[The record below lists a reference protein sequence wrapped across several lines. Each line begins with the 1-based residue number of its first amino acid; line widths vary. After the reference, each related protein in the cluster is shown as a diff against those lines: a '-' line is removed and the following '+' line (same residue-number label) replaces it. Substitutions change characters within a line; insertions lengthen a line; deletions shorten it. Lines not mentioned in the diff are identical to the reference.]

1 MASFKS
7 NRKIYLFLPLII
19 GAVLFFVLDLFLGS
33 VQIPFKNI
41 IAIIFGDISEKES
54 WRVIILE
61 SRLPKAIAAI
71 LCGAALSVSGLQ
83 MQTLFRNPLAGPYIL
98 GISSG
103 AGLGVAIFVMGLGF
117 LGFSFSGLGLSTNS
131 GIIISSIF
139 GSFVVL
145 AILLSIINRL
155 RDIMTVLIL
164 GIMIGS
170 VITAIIGIIQF
181 FSSNT
186 QLKSFI
192 MWTMGDLSSIT
203 NSQLLLLAP
212 IVIIGLILSFI
223 VSKNLN
229 AYLLGEEYAT
239 SLGVN
244 IKRSRIIIILI
255 TSILTGSI
263 TAYCGPIGFI
273 GIVIPHLARM
283 ISNSSDH
290 TTLIPLS
297 ILLGINILLI
307 ADIISQ
313 LPGLEQSLPINSV
326 TSLIGIPFIIWI
338 ILRNKKITSLN

>member
-1 MASFKS
+1 M
-7 NRKIYLFLPLII
+7 
-19 GAVLFFVLDLFLGS
+19 
-33 VQIPFKNI
+33 
-41 IAIIFGDISEKES
+41 DI
-54 WRVIILE
+54 RLVIILE
-61 SRLPKAIAAI
+61 SRLPKAITAI

-83 MQTLFRNPLAGPYIL
+83 LQTLFRNPLAGPYIL

-103 AGLGVAIFVMGLGF
+103 AGLGVAIFIMGLSF
-117 LGFSFSGLGLSTNS
+117 LGLSISSIGLSTNY
-131 GIIISSIF
+131 GILISSIL
-139 GSFVVL
+139 GSFCVL

-170 VITAIIGIIQF
+170 VITAIIGVIQY
-181 FSSNT
+181 FSNDA

-192 MWTMGDLSSIT
+192 MWTMGDLSSVT
-203 NSQLLLLAP
+203 NSQIPLLASV
-212 IVIIGLILSFI
+212 VIIGLVLSFF

-244 IKRSRIIIILI
+244 IKKSRILIIVI
-255 TSILTGSI
+255 TSVLTGSI

-290 TTLIPLS
+290 KVLIPLS
-297 ILLGINILLI
+297 VLLGINVLLI

-313 LPGLEQSLPINSV
+313 LPGFEQSLPVNSI

-338 ILRNKKITSLN
+338 IFKNKKITNLN

>member
-1 MASFKS
+1 MKPFKS
-7 NRKIYLFLPLII
+7 NKTVYLTLFLVISTI
-19 GAVLFFVLDLFLGS
+19 LFFGLDLFLGS
-33 VQIPFKNI
+33 VQIPFEQ
-41 IAIIFGDISEKES
+41 IFSILIGETAEKES
-54 WRVIILE
+54 WRVIIIQ

-71 LCGAALSVSGLQ
+71 LCGSALSVSGLQ

-103 AGLGVAIFVMGLGF
+103 AGLGVAIFIMGLSF
-117 LGFSFSGLGLSTNS
+117 LGFSAASITLSANS
-131 GIIISSIF
+131 GIIISSIL
-139 GSFVVL
+139 GSFGVL
-145 AILLSIINRL
+145 AILLSIISRL
-155 RDIMTVLIL
+155 KDIMTVLIL

-170 VITAIIGIIQF
+170 VITAIIGIIQY
-181 FSSNT
+181 FSQDA

-192 MWTMGDLSSIT
+192 MWTMGDLSSVT
-203 NSQLLLLAP
+203 NSQLTLLAP
-212 IVIIGLILSFI
+212 IIIIGLALSFI

-229 AYLLGEEYAT
+229 AYLLGEAYAT

-263 TAYCGPIGFI
+263 TAYCGPIGFV

-283 ISNSSDH
+283 ISNTSDH
-290 TTLIPLS
+290 KILIPLS
-297 ILLGINILLI
+297 ILLGINVLLI

-313 LPGLEQSLPINSV
+313 LPGLDQSLPINSI

-338 ILRNKKITSLN
+338 ILKNKKIKNLN

>member
-1 MASFKS
+1 MTLRNSYKTT
-7 NRKIYLFLPLII
+7 YLVTSLII
-19 GAVLFFVLDLFLGS
+19 GAVLFFLLDLFLGS
-33 VQIPFKNI
+33 VKIPFKNI
-41 IAIIFGDISEKES
+41 ISIILGGIPEKES
-54 WRVIILE
+54 WSIIILE

-103 AGLGVAIFVMGLGF
+103 AGLGVAIFIMGLSF
-117 LGFSFSGLGLSTNS
+117 LGVSTSSLVISANS
-131 GIIISSIF
+131 GVIIASIL
-139 GSFVVL
+139 GSFGVL

-155 RDIMTVLIL
+155 KDIMTVLIL

-170 VITAIIGIIQF
+170 VITAIIGIIQY
-181 FSSNT
+181 FSQDT

-203 NSQLLLLAP
+203 NNQLILLAP
-212 IVIIGLILSFI
+212 VVIVGLGLSFV

-244 IKRSRIIIILI
+244 IKQSRIIIILI

-273 GIVIPHLARM
+273 GIVIPHLAR
-283 ISNSSDH
+283 ITSNSSDH
-290 TTLIPLS
+290 KILIPLS
-297 ILLGINILLI
+297 ILLGINVLLI

-313 LPGLEQSLPINSV
+313 LPGLEQSLPINSI

-338 ILRNKKITSLN
+338 ILKNKKITKLN

>member
-1 MASFKS
+1 
-7 NRKIYLFLPLII
+7 
-19 GAVLFFVLDLFLGS
+19 
-33 VQIPFKNI
+33 
-41 IAIIFGDISEKES
+41 
-54 WRVIILE
+54 
-61 SRLPKAIAAI
+61 
-71 LCGAALSVSGLQ
+71 

-103 AGLGVAIFVMGLGF
+103 AGLGVAIFIMGLSF
-117 LGFSFSGLGLSTNS
+117 LGVSAVGLPTNS
-131 GIIISSIF
+131 GIILSSIL
-139 GSFVVL
+139 GSFTVL

-170 VITAIIGIIQF
+170 VITAIIGIIQY
-181 FSSNT
+181 FSQNA

-192 MWTMGDLSSIT
+192 MWTMGDLSSVSH
-203 NSQLLLLAP
+203 SQLVILTP
-212 IVIIGLILSFI
+212 IIIIGLVFSFI
-223 VSKNLN
+223 ASKSLN

-244 IKRSRIIIILI
+244 IKKSRVLIILI

-263 TAYCGPIGFI
+263 TAYCGPIGFV

-283 ISNSSDH
+283 VSNSSDH
-290 TTLIPLS
+290 RILIPLS
-297 ILLGINILLI
+297 ILFGVNVLLI

-313 LPGLEQSLPINSV
+313 LPGFDQSLPINSI

-338 ILRNKKITSLN
+338 ILKNKKITNLN